1 MANSYDPQGDSDFI
15 KQKIYDRYGISPDQV
30 RPLTPTQQKGLPST
44 VAGATALEGIG
55 QANFDP
61 NTAGITAQDVA
72 DKKLTN
78 KSYLLLNSNPK
89 VNLPEQ
95 EVAGH
100 EMEHVL
106 DNQGLTPYH
115 TGMNEQWDKLIDS
128 QLKDNQRG
136 EVVKRLIE
144 HAPYL
149 QKHWGLDSSSVN
161 SGYFSPNVLKDP
173 VNYHGNYL
181 YEQLATLSALEQMNK
196 KKLTDDPYVRNNI
209 LTTRDQRETYNA
221 LTGLRQSR
229 LDPRD
234 LAPYTRYE
242 EKSDPSTLT
251 KIKNALGFSKGGSID
266 KPVEGNS
273 KLI

>member
-1 MANSYDPQGDSDFI
+1 MADSYDPQGGSDYI
-15 KQKIYDRYGISPDQV
+15 KQKIFDRYGITSDQV
-30 RPLTPTQQKGLPST
+30 KGLTPSQQKNLPST

-55 QANFDP
+55 QASFDP
-61 NTAGITAQDVA
+61 NVGGFSAQDVK
-72 DKKLTN
+72 DKHLTN
-78 KSYLLLNSNPK
+78 QSYLMLNSNPK
-89 VNLPEQ
+89 TNLPEK
-95 EVAGH
+95 EVMAH

-106 DNQGLTPYH
+106 ANQGLTPYH
-115 TGMNEQWDKLIDS
+115 YGMNQEWDKLIDS
-128 QLKDNQRG
+128 GSTEDQRG
-136 EVVKRLIE
+136 AVVKRLIE

-149 QKHWGLDSSSVN
+149 QKKWGLDDASAN
-161 SGYFSPNVLKDP
+161 SGYFSPNVLNDKL
-173 VNYHGNYL
+173 NGHSAYL

-229 LDPRD
+229 LDPHD

-251 KIKNALGFSKGGSID
+251 KIKNALGFSAGGSID
-266 KPVEGNS
+266 KPINGNS